1 MTIVVEMVAKTVFV
15 ENVWAD
21 TFKHLWWL
29 WGVSGSTPISA
40 EVSCTQ
46 PYSHSVLDIYCSLTT
61 LPSFSRSFPFSLTL
75 SIPLKSSHVYSH
87 VGVCLSES
95 WDYITQHFIL
105 KNRID
110 NFLHLLKFIFAELI
124 RYFSTLRV
132 FFQLIIFWHI

>member
-1 MTIVVEMVAKTVFV
+1 MCGLT
-15 ENVWAD
+15 
-21 TFKHLWWL
+21 HLNIC
-29 WGVSGSTPISA
+29 GGF
-40 EVSCTQ
+40 EVCLAALQFQ
-46 PYSHSVLDIYCSLTT
+46 PRSLALNRPPFFLHSVLDIYCSLTT

-132 FFQLIIFWHI
+132 FFQLIIF